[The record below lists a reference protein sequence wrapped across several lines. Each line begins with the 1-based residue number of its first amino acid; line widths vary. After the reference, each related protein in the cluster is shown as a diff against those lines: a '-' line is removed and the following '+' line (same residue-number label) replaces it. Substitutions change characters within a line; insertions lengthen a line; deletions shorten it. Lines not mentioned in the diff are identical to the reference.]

1 MSPARDSGLSA
12 RNHQPKQAPCVIP
25 PSTPEIFRLPG
36 RYAPPITIVIVIVL
50 VLAVA
55 SPPGQVMG
63 VLYALA
69 TVLALAGMRERLA

>member
-1 MSPARDSGLSA
+1 VSPARDSGLPA
-12 RNHQPKQAPCVIP
+12 RNYQPEHAPCVIP
-25 PSTPEIFRLPG
+25 PSTPEIFRLRG
-36 RYAPPITIVIVIVL
+36 RYAPPIVIVIVV

-55 SPPGQVMG
+55 SPAGQVMG